1 MQIIIVEKDAN
12 GRNLLNRTLT
22 MEGYDVSIADSGSQ
36 VIDLLRE
43 VNTNVVFMNIFRC
56 LLALPKTAEPLLVVR
71 QFEALKPV
79 LLVTCN
85 MENAAPECCDTN
97 FDLLPTKVK
106 SRVMN
111 SIQGMCAALRH
122 GRSPFDNGEAFN
134 RQRFGK
140 LIDMPTDFLLPA
152 AARPVP
158 MPVFW

>member
-1 MQIIIVEKDAN
+1 MQIIIVEKETN
-12 GRNLLNRTLT
+12 GRNLLEKTLT
-22 MEGYDVSIADSGSQ
+22 MEGYEVSIADSGSQ
-36 VIDLLRE
+36 VIDLLQE
-43 VNTNVVFMNIFRC
+43 AHTNVVFMNIFRC
-56 LLALPKTAEPLLVVR
+56 LLALPRPDEALLVVR
-71 QFEALKPV
+71 RFEALKPV

-85 MENAAPECCDTN
+85 RENAAPECGETN

-122 GRSPFDNGEAFN
+122 GRSPFDHGEAFN

-152 AARPVP
+152 AVRPVP